1 MRGLRREAGPFELS
15 RRRQLASHREGLV
28 RLILYRG
35 PTLLVAGVHAAPKQA
50 CVYLRYQAVVVRPL
64 VYPIRVTLGS
74 LDLPIDRN
82 LHSSDQLP
90 HVNLHFRLS
99 ASTIAVSATP
109 PAGHNIVSDRLH
121 RSGIASAQE
130 DPAAST
136 GAALRPPRK
145 TLPPS
150 DRRSSLGCAYGVG
163 VAGRATSV
171 GQMAAMRHLVQ

>member
-50 CVYLRYQAVVVRPL
+50 CVYLRYQAVDVRPL

-99 ASTIAVSATP
+99 ASTVAVSATP
-109 PAGHNIVSDRLH
+109 PLATISL
-121 RSGIASAQE
+121 AT
-130 DPAAST
+130 AST
-136 GAALRPPRK
+136 GGHCVRSGS
-145 TLPPS
+145 PS
-150 DRRSSLGCAYGVG
+150 
-163 VAGRATSV
+163 TS
-171 GQMAAMRHLVQ
+171 AR

>member
-15 RRRQLASHREGLV
+15 RRRQLASQREGLV

-50 CVYLRYQAVVVRPL
+50 CVYLRYPAVDVRPL

-130 DPAAST
+130 DPAAFS
-136 GAALRPPRK
+136 LNCRPATPTPRAH
-145 TLPPS
+145 PRHARPS
-150 DRRSSLGCAYGVG
+150 ERPHP
-163 VAGRATSV
+163 T
-171 GQMAAMRHLVQ
+171 